1 MDSLRLY
8 FFYEIGS
15 KMAGVLLQRCKLHWT
30 IHFRLKKSHKRM
42 FFAFITECFS
52 NVQMLIQFLGSQY
65 FSVKLVNKKNIKRW
79 FVCLF
84 LCQFVCLIHSH
95 SNIFHYSILS
105 SGSRHVRR
113 KTIISS
119 KCIYSKAFLFTVAL
133 LTLY

>member
-1 MDSLRLY
+1 
-8 FFYEIGS
+8 
-15 KMAGVLLQRCKLHWT
+15 MAGVLLQRCKLHGT

-65 FSVKLVNKKNIKRW
+65 FSVKLVNKKNIKCL
-79 FVCLF
+79 FVCLP
-84 LCQFVCLIHSH
+84 VCL
-95 SNIFHYSILS
+95 FDSIAFEHFFTTQYEIS
-105 SGSRHVRR
+105 SGSRHVCR

-119 KCIYSKAFLFTVAL
+119 KCIYSKSLLFTASP